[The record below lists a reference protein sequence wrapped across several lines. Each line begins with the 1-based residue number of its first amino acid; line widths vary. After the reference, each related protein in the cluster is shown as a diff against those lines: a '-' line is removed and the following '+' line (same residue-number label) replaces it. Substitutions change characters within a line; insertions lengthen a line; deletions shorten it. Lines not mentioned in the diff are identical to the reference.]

1 MINQLNET
9 PTREEER
16 LISAITDLINFACS
30 NSKELTEL
38 EEEMVTSMA
47 RLRELHPQYCI
58 KKAEILESFLKNLAG
73 VYQ

>member
-1 MINQLNET
+1 MVNQLNET

-16 LISAITDLINFACS
+16 LIGAITDLINFACS

-38 EEEMVTSMA
+38 EEEMITSMS

-58 KKAEILESFLKNLAG
+58 KKAEILEAFVKSLAG
-73 VYQ
+73 GYQ